1 MQVMIDFEHGVE
13 FQRLCEHFTGQRAR
27 FVQDFT
33 MAYAPDWQGRMCVYH
48 IDDDTPLATWIHLK
62 HPEWIDYVWANRH
75 RNAQVLDP
83 EDTFLRLVAEDM
95 HGRTKPTTD
104 TTP

>member
-1 MQVMIDFEHGVE
+1 MNVMITWKDGLE
-13 FQRLCEHFTGQRAR
+13 FQRLCEHFTGQRGDL
-27 FVQDFT
+27 VQDFN
-33 MAYAPDWQGRMCVYH
+33 MATAPGESGRMCIYH
-48 IDDDTPLATWIHLK
+48 IEDDSPLATWIHLQ

-83 EDTFLRLVAEDM
+83 AETFLQLVAEDLNE
-95 HGRTKPTTD
+95 RRAN